1 MYKEII
7 KLIKKYDSIVIARHI
22 GGDIDALGSQ
32 IGLKEIIKETYPNKK
47 VYAVGAY
54 SSRFKFVGPL
64 DKEDDIDFDNSL
76 LIVLDTPKVSRL
88 DVEDIS
94 KYNHRVRI
102 DHHPFE
108 EEFCDI
114 ELVDENKSSTCE
126 MIVELCL
133 NTKLKITKSAAEK
146 LYMGMISDTNRFLYP
161 CTTSDTL
168 ALASLLVSKY
178 GINPP
183 ELYEKMYLRNLDEI
197 RFIGYIF
204 QNIKVTKNGVGY
216 IKITDE
222 IQKEFGMDPAS
233 AGNMVGELS
242 YINDFTVWI
251 TFSEDKKQN
260 MVRVSIRSRGPVI
273 NTLAMQY
280 NGGGHKLASGI
291 RLPNFDLSNEIIER
305 LDILCEEYMFNEK

>member
-54 SSRFKFVGPL
+54 ASRFKFVGSL
-64 DKEDDIDFDNSL
+64 DKEDDVDFNNSL
-76 LIVLDTPKVSRL
+76 LIVLDTPKVSRV
-88 DVEDIS
+88 DVDDIS
-94 KYNHRVRI
+94 KYGCRIRI

-108 EEFCDI
+108 EEFCDV

-133 NTKLKITKSAAEK
+133 KTKLKMTRSAAEK
-146 LYMGMISDTNRFLYP
+146 LYMGIISDTNRFLYP

-168 ALASLLVSKY
+168 ILASELVRKY
-178 GINPP
+178 GLNPP
-183 ELYEKMYLRNLDEI
+183 ELYEKMYLRNLNEI

-204 QNIKVTKNGVGY
+204 QNIEVTENGVGY
-216 IKITDE
+216 IKVTDE
-222 IQKEFGMDPAS
+222 IQKEFGMDAAS
-233 AGNMVGELS
+233 TGNMIGELS
-242 YINDFTVWI
+242 YINEFIAWI

-260 MVRVSIRSRGPVI
+260 MVRVSVRSRGPVI

-291 RLPNFDLSNEIIER
+291 RLPNFDLADEIIEK
-305 LDILCEEYMFNEK
+305 LDSLCEEYIKRQ